1 MYIDM
6 SRVIIGLYSNYPN
19 IELLPL
25 TESLMMSCWLT
36 KIGKEERAIFAFP
49 SKYSTDEI
57 GFVSQDEA
65 ISRYIHKML
74 VGIKNNVTQ

>member
-1 MYIDM
+1 
-6 SRVIIGLYSNYPN
+6 
-19 IELLPL
+19 
-25 TESLMMSCWLT
+25 MMSCWLT

-57 GFVSQDEA
+57 GFVSQDKA
-65 ISRYIHKML
+65 ISRYIYKMI